1 MNKKKRISVT
11 GIAVTM
17 VLVLFSTVA
26 CDPNPIDVWVVKLDQ
41 TELTLTAGK
50 TAVLKATVEP
60 ANATVQTVTWSVEPE
75 GVVTLKADGNS
86 CTVTPVKNGTATVTA
101 SAGGLKA
108 VCTVTSGI
116 SIDDLNFIELVE
128 NGETGDIMESDTKP
142 VFIGWEKNG
151 DGTVPLTA
159 ANLEKIEALTS
170 LALPTELYPQADS
183 LDGLQWFTGLE
194 QLALGFKSASDV
206 LSPVKEADLSSLTR
220 LNFLSVSG
228 LSLTDLDLSANAL
241 LKTVIVAANP
251 SLTALVL
258 PESTT
263 LSTVSCAMCP
273 LTLLTVPQVPN
284 LMALVMMNTRL
295 SELDI
300 TGCPNLTV
308 LMCGNQTSDGTTP
321 QTLTLTLT
329 SAQKTK
335 WDSEWSTSEDN
346 KYVEVKVK

>member
-1 MNKKKRISVT
+1 MVLIPALVIACKQPTVGDVSVT
-11 GIAVTM
+11 G
-17 VLVLFSTVA
+17 
-26 CDPNPIDVWVVKLDQ
+26 VKLDQ

-101 SAGGLKA
+101 SAGGGPKA

-128 NGETGDIMESDTKP
+128 NGKTGDILESSGEP
-142 VFIGWEKNG
+142 VSIGWEKNG

-183 LDGLQWFTGLE
+183 LDGLKWFTGLE

-220 LNFLSVSG
+220 LNYLNVSCLSV
-228 LSLTDLDLSANAL
+228 TALDLTANTSLETVMLAGDYL
-241 LKTVIVAANP
+241 TSLILPDSTSLKTIFCA
-251 SLTALVL
+251 
-258 PESTT
+258 ES
-263 LSTVSCAMCP
+263 P
-273 LTLLTVPQVPN
+273 LESFAVPQVPN

-329 SAQKTK
+329 AAQKTK

>member
-1 MNKKKRISVT
+1 MNKKKRISLT
-11 GIAVTM
+11 GIAVTT
-17 VLVLFSTVA
+17 VLVLFSAVA
-26 CDPNPIDVWVVKLDQ
+26 CGPDPIDVLAVKLDQ

-86 CTVTPVKNGTATVTA
+86 CTVTPLKNGTATVTA
-101 SAGGLKA
+101 TVGAVKA
-108 VCTVTSGI
+108 FCTVTSGI

-128 NGETGDIMESDTKP
+128 NGKTGDLESGSEP
-142 VFIGWEKNG
+142 VSIGWEKNG

-170 LALPTELYPQADS
+170 LALTTELYPQADS

-194 QLALGFKSASDV
+194 QLALGFKSASGV
-206 LSPVKEADLSSLTR
+206 LSSVKEADLSSLTR
-220 LNFLSVSG
+220 LKMLSVAA
-228 LSLTDLDLSANAL
+228 LSLTTLDLSANAL
-241 LKTVIVAANP
+241 LETVIVATNP

-263 LSTVSCAMCP
+263 LSTVSCTMCP
-273 LTLLTVPQVPN
+273 LTSLTVPQVPN

-308 LMCGNQTSDGTTP
+308 LMCGNQTSDGTTE

-329 SAQKTK
+329 ADQKTK
-335 WDSEWSTSEDN
+335 WDSEWSKDN
-346 KYVEVKVK
+346 QNVEVKVK

>member
-1 MNKKKRISVT
+1 MNKKKRISLT
-11 GIAVTM
+11 GIAVTT
-17 VLVLFSTVA
+17 VLVLFSAVA
-26 CDPNPIDVWVVKLDQ
+26 CGPDPRDVAAVKLDQ
-41 TELTLTAGK
+41 TKLMLTAEE

-60 ANATVQTVTWSVEPE
+60 ANATVQTVTWSVKPE
-75 GVVTLKADGNS
+75 DVVTLKADGNS

-101 SAGGLKA
+101 TVGAVKA

-128 NGETGDIMESDTKP
+128 NGETGDLESSGEP
-142 VFIGWEKNG
+142 VSIGWEKNG

-183 LDGLQWFTGLE
+183 LDGLKWFTGLE

-263 LSTVSCAMCP
+263 LSTVSCTMCP

-300 TGCPNLTV
+300 TGCPNLTM

-321 QTLTLTLT
+321 QMLTLTLT
-329 SAQKTK
+329 AAQKTK
-335 WDSEWSTSEDN
+335 WDSEWSKDN
-346 KYVEVKVK
+346 QNVDVKVK

>member
-1 MNKKKRISVT
+1 MNKKKRISLT
-11 GIAVTM
+11 GIAVTT
-17 VLVLFSTVA
+17 VLVLFSAVA
-26 CDPNPIDVWVVKLDQ
+26 CGPDPIDVLAVKLDQ
-41 TELTLTAGK
+41 TELALTAGK

-101 SAGGLKA
+101 TAGAVKA

-128 NGETGDIMESDTKP
+128 NGETGDIMGSDTKP
-142 VFIGWEKNG
+142 VSIGWEKNG

-170 LALPTELYPQADS
+170 LVLLPESFPKADS

-194 QLALGFKSASDV
+194 QLVLGGKTSNN
-206 LSPVKEADLSSLTR
+206 SPVKEVDLSSLTR
-220 LNFLSVSG
+220 LNYLNVSCLSVTAFD
-228 LSLTDLDLSANAL
+228 LTANTSLETVMLAGDYLTSLILPDSTS
-241 LKTVIVAANP
+241 LKTIFCA
-251 SLTALVL
+251 
-258 PESTT
+258 ES
-263 LSTVSCAMCP
+263 P
-273 LTLLTVPQVPN
+273 LESFAVPQVPN
-284 LMALVMMNTRL
+284 LMALMMMSTRL

-300 TGCPNLTV
+300 TGCPNLTM

-321 QTLTLTLT
+321 QMLTLTLT
-329 SAQKTK
+329 AEQKTK

>member
-26 CDPNPIDVWVVKLDQ
+26 CDPNPINVWVVKLDQ

-86 CTVTPVKNGTATVTA
+86 CTVTPLKNGTATVTA
-101 SAGGLKA
+101 TVGGVKA

-116 SIDDLNFIELVE
+116 SIDDLNFIQLVE
-128 NGETGDIMESDTKP
+128 NGKTGDLESDGEP
-142 VFIGWEKNG
+142 VPVSIGWEKNG

-170 LALPTELYPQADS
+170 LALSTDLYPQADS
-183 LDGLQWFTGLE
+183 LNGLQWFTGLE
-194 QLALGFKSASDV
+194 QLALGFKSASGV

-241 LKTVIVAANP
+241 LETVIVAENP

-263 LSTVSCAMCP
+263 LSEVSCMTCP
-273 LTLLTVPQVPN
+273 LTSLTVPQVPN
-284 LMALVMMNTRL
+284 LMALMMMDTRL

-300 TGCPNLTV
+300 TGCPNLTA

-329 SAQKTK
+329 AAQKTK
-335 WDSEWSTSEDN
+335 WDSEWN
-346 KYVEVKVK
+346 KNNQNVDVKVK

>member
-1 MNKKKRISVT
+1 MNKKKRISLT
-11 GIAVTM
+11 GIAVTT
-17 VLVLFSTVA
+17 VLVLFSAVA
-26 CDPNPIDVWVVKLDQ
+26 CGPDPINVLAVKLDQ
-41 TELTLTAGK
+41 TELALTAGK

-60 ANATVQTVTWSVEPE
+60 ANATVQTVTWSVKPE
-75 GVVTLKADGNS
+75 DVVTLKADGNS

-101 SAGGLKA
+101 TVGAVKA

-128 NGETGDIMESDTKP
+128 NGETGDLESSGEP
-142 VFIGWEKNG
+142 VSIGWEKNG

-183 LDGLQWFTGLE
+183 LDGLKWFTGLE
-194 QLALGFKSASDV
+194 QLALGFKSASGV
-206 LSPVKEADLSSLTR
+206 LSPVKEADLSSLIR

-241 LKTVIVAANP
+241 LETVIVVENP

-258 PESTT
+258 PESTA
-263 LSTVSCAMCP
+263 LSAVSCMTCP
-273 LTLLTVPQVPN
+273 LTSLTVPQVPN
-284 LMALVMMNTRL
+284 LMALMMMSTRL

-300 TGCPNLTV
+300 TGCPNLTM

-321 QTLTLTLT
+321 QMLTLTLT
-329 SAQKTK
+329 AEQKTK

>member
-1 MNKKKRISVT
+1 MNKKKRFSVT

-101 SAGGLKA
+101 TAGGVKA

-128 NGETGDIMESDTKP
+128 NGKTGDLESGGEP
-142 VFIGWEKNG
+142 VSIGWEKNG

-170 LALPTELYPQADS
+170 LVLLPESFPKADS
-183 LDGLQWFTGLE
+183 LNGLQWFTGLE
-194 QLALGFKSASDV
+194 QLVLGGKTSNN
-206 LSPVKEADLSSLTR
+206 SPVKEVDLSSLTR
-220 LNFLSVSG
+220 LNYLNVSCLSV
-228 LSLTDLDLSANAL
+228 TALDLTANTSLETVMLAGDYL
-241 LKTVIVAANP
+241 TSLILPDSTSLKTIFCA
-251 SLTALVL
+251 
-258 PESTT
+258 ES
-263 LSTVSCAMCP
+263 P
-273 LTLLTVPQVPN
+273 LESFAVPQVPN

-321 QTLTLTLT
+321 QMLTLTLT
-329 SAQKTK
+329 AAQKTK
-335 WDSEWSTSEDN
+335 WDSEWSKDN
-346 KYVEVKVK
+346 QNVDVKVK

>member
-1 MNKKKRISVT
+1 MNKKKRISLT
-11 GIAVTM
+11 GIAVTT
-17 VLVLFSTVA
+17 VLVLFSAVA
-26 CDPNPIDVWVVKLDQ
+26 CGPDPIDVLAVKLDQ

-60 ANATVQTVTWSVEPE
+60 ANATVQTVTWSVKPE
-75 GVVTLKADGNS
+75 DVVTLKADGNS

-101 SAGGLKA
+101 TVGAVKA

-128 NGETGDIMESDTKP
+128 NGKTGDILESSGEP
-142 VFIGWEKNG
+142 VSIGWEKNG

-183 LDGLQWFTGLE
+183 LDGLKWFTGLE
-194 QLALGFKSASDV
+194 QLVLGFKSASGV

-241 LKTVIVAANP
+241 LETVMVILNP

-263 LSTVSCAMCP
+263 LSTVSCGECP
-273 LTLLTVPQVPN
+273 LTSLTVSQAPN
-284 LMALVMMNTRL
+284 LMALMLTNTRL

-300 TGCPNLTV
+300 TGCPNLIM

-321 QTLTLTLT
+321 QMLTLTLT
-329 SAQKTK
+329 AEQKTK